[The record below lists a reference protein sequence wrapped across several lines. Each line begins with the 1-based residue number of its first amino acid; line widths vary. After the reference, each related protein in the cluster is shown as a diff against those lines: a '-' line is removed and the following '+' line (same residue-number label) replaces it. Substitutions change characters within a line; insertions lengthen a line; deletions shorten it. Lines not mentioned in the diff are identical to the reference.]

1 MYSWP
6 TMVRD
11 AFWNLVFTHIRVY
24 VNTNSTGVKTLRV
37 LVGVMW
43 VPGILFFLSTFS
55 PQPRYIKIICN
66 STGCTVQRVEVSA
79 SVIKCVRGVI

>member
-1 MYSWP
+1 
-6 TMVRD
+6 MVRG

-43 VPGILFFLSTFS
+43 IPGILFFLSPFS
-55 PQPRYIKIICN
+55 PQPKYVEIICN
-66 STGCTVQRVEVSA
+66 CTFNSPQTTMLKRLA
-79 SVIKCVRGVI
+79 YHLYYTWD